1 VLGALGPGDLEV
13 LIAGRAGGGLAVLLD
28 AATWAPAGGTAPDP
42 ADVPAAASELRCAGW
57 PVAVAAAGASPA
69 AVWAQLTR
77 TDRAAGV
84 G

>member
-1 VLGALGPGDLEV
+1 
-13 LIAGRAGGGLAVLLD
+13 
-28 AATWAPAGGTAPDP
+28 
-42 ADVPAAASELRCAGW
+42 
-57 PVAVAAAGASPA
+57 VAAAGASPA